1 MSQDQDKDEPSEV
14 QGVEHAFDSGQ
25 ADSRVVDGHKL
36 SENPDL
42 VVDESERDPGA
53 FVPNVAQLPEDE
65 SLYLRR
71 GDGKGKKGWKV
82 PTLGWFVFAGLLLG
96 GAIIALEVVLDE
108 PPEPEEKLT
117 VLEVELAEPQQN
129 GEVKKIR
136 NTLEELNSCARGYL
150 KEDTIK
156 GKLAYVRHPKRV
168 RPLMAQYYESHQ
180 MEAKEFQQ
188 FESYR
193 AVKIDG
199 SSFVVGRVVM
209 VDGSRRA
216 LLLEHLENGS
226 FKVDWES
233 DVCYLPVP
241 WDEFVSKR
249 PTEHLVMRVHARP
262 DNFYAYGFD
271 EDRYDC
277 FQLTAQGSD
286 DYLFG
291 YTVKGGEASIAMRT
305 FFMQTRKLAGDKA
318 EPVTLLLRFPEDGGS
333 KKCVHIDRMMAP
345 RWIFVRGDE
354 ARVAK

>member
-1 MSQDQDKDEPSEV
+1 MSQEQEKGKHG
-14 QGVEHAFDSGQ
+14 GVHGAEHAAGTGQ
-25 ADSRVVDGHKL
+25 ADSRSAEAQKSSVNRELGVDG
-36 SENPDL
+36 N
-42 VVDESERDPGA
+42 ERHPGA
-53 FVPNVAQLPEDE
+53 FVPDVAQLPEDE
-65 SLYLRR
+65 SLYR
-71 GDGKGKKGWKV
+71 GRDDGKGKKQWKL
-82 PTLGWFVFAGLLLG
+82 PALGWFVFAGLILG

-108 PPEPEEKLT
+108 APEPEEKPT
-117 VLEVELAEPQQN
+117 VLEVELVDPQQKA
-129 GEVKKIR
+129 EVEKVR
-136 NTLEELNSCARGYL
+136 DTLEELNSCARGYL

-168 RPLMAQYYESHQ
+168 RPLMVQYYESHQ
-180 MEAKEFQQ
+180 MEAKQFQQ

-199 SSFVVGRVVM
+199 SSFVFGRVVM
-209 VDGSRRA
+209 ADGSRQE
-216 LLLEHLENGS
+216 LLLEQLENGS

-233 DVCYLPVP
+233 DVCYLPMP
-241 WDEFVSKR
+241 WDDYISKR
-249 PTEHLVMRVHARP
+249 PTEPLVMRVHARP

-291 YTVKGGEASIAMRT
+291 YTIKGSEASIALRG
-305 FFMQTRKLAGDKA
+305 FFMRTRKLAGDKA
-318 EPVTLLLRFPEDGGS
+318 EPVTLLLRFPEEGRS

-345 RWIFVRGDE
+345 RWIFVHGNE